1 MNQAMKFSQLIEY
14 SMRNI
19 SLEKLYTKCGGE
31 TIPKPI
37 SKKIKLSISLDK
49 LSKIL
54 MFVFIVCQV
63 DDYRNILKLSCRALA
78 FT

>member
-1 MNQAMKFSQLIEY
+1 MKFSQLIEY

-19 SLEKLYTKCGGE
+19 FLEKLYTKCGGE